1 MVFTM
6 KRIFALI
13 IAVAL
18 MLCTFTSCN
27 KVAGPKDLDN
37 VQKAGQIVVGMEC
50 AYAPYNWTTSTPSET
65 TVPISNS
72 QGSYADGYDVQ
83 IAKLIAAELG
93 VELVIKAIEWDGLIP
108 ALEAGEIDMIIA
120 GMSPTEKR
128 KLSIDFSNTYFDS
141 NLVMVVKKDGAY
153 ATADDIQDFSGA
165 KITGQLNTFHYDVID
180 QINGV
185 NKQTALADFAA
196 LIQSL
201 ESGAIDGYVCE
212 KPGAVSAVA
221 SNENFAFIEFGA
233 ESGFRCDPAESSIS
247 VGIRKGSDL
256 VTKIN
261 AAIAALSTAD
271 KEALMDAAIARQPAE
286 E

>member
-13 IAVAL
+13 LAVAL

-27 KVAGPKDLDN
+27 KVSGPKDLDN

-65 TVPISNS
+65 TVPIANS

-83 IAKLIAAELG
+83 IAKLIADELG

-120 GMSPTEKR
+120 GMSPTEER
-128 KLSIDFSNTYFDS
+128 KLSISFSDTYFDS
-141 NLVMVVKKDGAY
+141 NLVMVIRKDGAY
-153 ATADDIQDFSGA
+153 TGASSIQDFSGA
-165 KITGQLNTFHYDVID
+165 KITGQLNTFHYAVID

-185 NKQTALADFAA
+185 NKQTALQDVAA
-196 LIQSL
+196 LTQSL
-201 ESGAIDGYVCE
+201 ASGAIDGYVCE

-221 SNENFAFIEFGA
+221 SNDEFTFIEF
-233 ESGFRCDPAESSIS
+233 SGSNGFSCDPAESSIS
-247 VGIRKGSDL
+247 VGLRQGSSLTD
-256 VTKIN
+256 TIN
-261 AAIAALSTAD
+261 SVIAKLSTAD
-271 KEALMDAAIARQPAE
+271 KEAMMDAAIARQPAAE
-286 E
+286 

>member
-1 MVFTM
+1 MR
-6 KRIFALI
+6 RILALI
-13 IAVAL
+13 LAVLTIAAPMAVLTA
-18 MLCTFTSCN
+18 CN
-27 KVAGPKDLDN
+27 TTPASDLEKVTAAGK
-37 VQKAGQIVVGMEC
+37 IVVGMEC
-50 AYAPYNWTTSTPSET
+50 AYAPYNWTTATASET
-65 TVPISNS
+65 TVPIANGSNT
-72 QGSYADGYDVQ
+72 YADGYDVQ
-83 IAKLIAAELG
+83 IAKLIAEALDVTLE
-93 VELVIKAIEWDGLIP
+93 IKAIEWDGLIP

-233 ESGFRCDPAESSIS
+233 ENGFQCDPAESSIS

-261 AAIAALSTAD
+261 AAIAALSTAE